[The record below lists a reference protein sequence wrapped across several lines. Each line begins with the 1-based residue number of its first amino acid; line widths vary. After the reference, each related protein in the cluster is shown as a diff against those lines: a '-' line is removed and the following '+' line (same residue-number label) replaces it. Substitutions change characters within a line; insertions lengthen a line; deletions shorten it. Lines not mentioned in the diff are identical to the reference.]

1 MHKTLRTL
9 ALVSSAFISLSA
21 VAAAQETVIWWDFLS
36 GGDGVRMKALLD
48 RFNAEHEGEI
58 TIEATTLE
66 WGTPYYSRVQ
76 TSAAVGEGPDVM
88 TYHLSRVPLG
98 VDTGT
103 LAEISVEDL
112 ASVGLTPDDYSDAV
126 WQAAQMDG
134 KLYGVPFDIHSIV
147 LYYNKDALA
156 EAGLLGEDGLPTGLD
171 GADNFKAALQTLKDA
186 GNEYGVSIHSSAGDS
201 QWRIFLSLFGQQD
214 GVVLNENGEFF
225 AGDNLDKAVNA
236 VNVVADWVTS
246 DLAPAQTEYAASIAL
261 FTSGVAPMH
270 INGVWEVPT
279 FTDLAAKGELGFEWG
294 AIALPTFF
302 DHPAT
307 WADSH
312 AFTIPNNAGKEMTPE
327 KKAAV
332 LEVIRWMNENSLS
345 WAEAGHIPA
354 YEPVRTSEEFQT
366 MQPNATY
373 SVLAETAVFDPRS
386 VLAGVASPL
395 YDAAGNYLMPAING
409 EYDPQAAM
417 EDMREDLQDQAE

>member
-1 MHKTLRTL
+1 MNKTLKTL
-9 ALVSSAFISLSA
+9 ALVSSAFVSLSTM
-21 VAAAQETVIWWDFLS
+21 AAAQETVIWWDFLS

-76 TSAAVGEGPDVM
+76 TSAAVGEGPDIM

-103 LAEISVEDL
+103 LAEISLEDL
-112 ASVGLTPDDYSDAV
+112 ESVGLGPDSYSDAV

-171 GADNFKAALQTLKDA
+171 GVENFKTALQTLKDA
-186 GNEYGVSIHSSAGDS
+186 GYEYGVSIHSSAGDS

-236 VNVVADWVTS
+236 TSVVSDWVAS
-246 DLAPAQTEYAASIAL
+246 GLAPAQTEYPASIAL
-261 FTSGVAPMH
+261 FTSGTAPMH

-312 AFTIPNNAGKEMTPE
+312 AFAIPNNAGREMTPE

-332 LEVIRWMNENSLS
+332 LEVIRWMNENSLA
-345 WAEAGHIPA
+345 WADAGHIPA

-417 EDMREDLQDQAE
+417 EDMRDDLQDQAE